1 LVHGSPVAEAC
12 YHQMRQ
18 QLRFNIGWLALQ
30 ENAFPTTGRMTG
42 KPEVIRSDAIRAIT
56 VEPTIWELSRAATQL

>member
-1 LVHGSPVAEAC
+1 
-12 YHQMRQ
+12 MRQ

-42 KPEVIRSDAIRAIT
+42 KPEVIDHQKKRASIFSFAACRFGTRRSR
-56 VEPTIWELSRAATQL
+56 VR